1 MNPLNLGGV
10 LMGATFMVSGIFF
23 IQTAEMLSLKLLSY
37 CLVGLG
43 GYIIWLHVIQEN
55 YMVNV

>member
-1 MNPLNLGGV
+1 MNPLNLGGI
-10 LMGATFMVSGIFF
+10 LMGATFIVSGIFF
-23 IQTAEMLSLKLLSY
+23 IQTVEVATLKLLSY

-43 GYIIWLHVIQEN
+43 GYIVWLHFVQEN